1 MKPGTRTVG
10 AVVVLVAGLT
20 LAGCTGGEAPM
31 PVPTT
36 EPAPSSTPGAITTE
50 PELRPGQSAAANQ
63 QYFDLVNDTFG
74 RANGMGTSRGIVD
87 NLVAAGFEKSDI
99 EVTPDST
106 AINIAV
112 DSIVVS
118 VRIKGECLVGQ
129 FSPNQ
134 YSSIVAPLLG
144 TGRCLVGE
152 TLPIDW

>member
-1 MKPGTRTVG
+1 MKPGMRTVG
-10 AVVVLVAGLT
+10 GSLMLLVGLT
-20 LAGCTGGEAPM
+20 LAGCTEAPAPM

-36 EPAPSSTPGAITTE
+36 EPSPTRTPGAITTE

-63 QYFDLVNDTFG
+63 QYFDLVSDAFH

-87 NLVAAGFEKSDI
+87 HLVGAGFEKADI

-112 DSIVVS
+112 DSIIVS

-129 FSPNQ
+129 FSPAQ
-134 YSSIVAPLLG
+134 FSSVVAPVLG

-152 TLPIDW
+152 TLLIDW

>member
-1 MKPGTRTVG
+1 MKPGIRTVG
-10 AVVVLVAGLT
+10 LMLVVGLA
-20 LAGCTGGEAPM
+20 LAGCTGAPEPM

-36 EPAPSSTPGAITTE
+36 EPVPTQTPGAITTE
-50 PELRPGQSAAANQ
+50 PELRPGESAAANQ
-63 QYFDLVNDTFG
+63 QYFDQVND
-74 RANGMGTSRGIVD
+74 AYAQSNGMGTSRSIVD
-87 NLVAAGFEKSDI
+87 YLVEAGFEKADM

-112 DSIVVS
+112 DSIIVS

-129 FSPNQ
+129 FSPSQ
-134 YSSIVAPLLG
+134 YSSVIAPLLG